1 MNSKDG
7 VSLRCQIFG
16 VVNKLNF
23 GWRCKRK
30 DLHEIFGQKLISKIF
45 RNPRHSKERYLIE
58 ILMGEMKFEFVRS
71 EYRSKWEVL

>member
-1 MNSKDG
+1 M
-7 VSLRCQIFG
+7 
-16 VVNKLNF
+16 NKLNF